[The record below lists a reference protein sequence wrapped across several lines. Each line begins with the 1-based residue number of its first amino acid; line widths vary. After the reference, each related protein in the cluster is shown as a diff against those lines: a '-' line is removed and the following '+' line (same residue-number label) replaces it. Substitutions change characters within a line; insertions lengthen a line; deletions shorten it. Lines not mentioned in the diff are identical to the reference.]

1 MTINA
6 HTHFSVSGN
15 KADLYDRTNPDWAP
29 SLKLGPQE
37 EESQSATLSSK
48 KRYERTR
55 TRDER
60 KTKFRTAQALLDL
73 QSSQNEM
80 SDEEAAETGATS
92 YSQVTFVLKCCSE
105 PVPKEEESALVSMMR
120 AELHCLLT
128 ENMKLK
134 QKIQQH
140 SFSPESLRNDEDK
153 ANHYTELNYS
163 TLMAL
168 FEYFHHIYQRHHYRT

>member
-1 MTINA
+1 VTINA

-15 KADLYDRTNPDWAP
+15 KADLYDRTNPDLAP

-60 KTKFRTAQALLDL
+60 KTKFRNAQALLDL

-80 SDEEAAETGATS
+80 SDEEAAETGCSGLPYLHHSAKIPVRMS
-92 YSQVTFVLKCCSE
+92 VVLSFVLASYFLSE
-105 PVPKEEESALVSMMR
+105 GNGVRHAS
-120 AELHCLLT
+120 CLL
-128 ENMKLK
+128 KLILLLSVLVPNNISR
-134 QKIQQH
+134 QMLLDCMMLHQFQLLPH
-140 SFSPESLRNDEDK
+140 Q
-153 ANHYTELNYS
+153 T
-163 TLMAL
+163 
-168 FEYFHHIYQRHHYRT
+168 FHFVMTVNPTVLGQF